1 MRRRGEVKLKYAYYP
16 GCIAKTS
23 GKELDAATRIVAE
36 KMGIQLI
43 DFPEFSCCGG
53 AVIDEADVA
62 LNIALNARNLA
73 IAESQRLPILT
84 VCSTCQGMLSR
95 ANKVLRENKEMS
107 TKITNILQKIGMQYN
122 GGTEVK
128 HLLQIIVEDYG
139 LERLRG
145 LVTYPLKG
153 LKIAPFYGCH
163 LLRPADV
170 VRFDDPWNPRSLE
183 DLTSALGAEPIRF
196 RGRIECCGFP
206 LLFIKE
212 STANKMAGSLLVE
225 AVEGGADLIV
235 TPCPLC
241 HVSLDTFQS
250 KAAKGVKKR
259 VSIPILHLPQLVGLA
274 LGIKATALGLS
285 RHMVSVKDVLKK
297 IER

>member
-1 MRRRGEVKLKYAYYP
+1 LKYAYYS
-16 GCIAKTS
+16 GCVAKTS
-23 GKELDAATRIVAE
+23 GKELDAATRTLAE
-36 KMGIQLI
+36 RMGIQLV

-53 AVIDEADVA
+53 AVIDEADAA

-73 IAESQRLPILT
+73 IAEAKQLPILT

-95 ANKVLRENKEMS
+95 ANKVLRENKEMA
-107 TKITNILQKIGMQYN
+107 TRVTNILQKIGVKYR

-128 HLLQIIVEDYG
+128 HLLQIIVEDFG

-145 LVTYPLKG
+145 LVTDPLKG

-163 LLRPADV
+163 ILRPADI
-170 VRFDDPWNPRSLE
+170 VRFDDPWNPHSLE
-183 DLTSALGAEPIRF
+183 DLISALGAEPIKF
-196 RGRIECCGFP
+196 KGRIECCGFP

-212 STANKMAGSLLVE
+212 STANKMAGTLLAE
-225 AVEGGADLIV
+225 AVDGGADLMV

-241 HVSLDTFQS
+241 HISLDTFQS
-250 KAAKGVKKR
+250 KAAKEVKKR
-259 VSIPILHLPQLVGLA
+259 ISLPILHLPQLVGLA
-274 LGIKATALGLS
+274 LGIDVYSLGLS

-297 IER
+297 IGRH

>member
-1 MRRRGEVKLKYAYYP
+1 MRYAYYP

-43 DFPEFSCCGG
+43 NFPEFSCCGG
-53 AVIDEADVA
+53 AVIDEADAV

-73 IAESQRLPILT
+73 IAESKQLPMLT

-107 TKITNILQKIGMQYN
+107 TKIAKILQKIGVQYN

-128 HLLQIIVEDYG
+128 HLLQVIVDDYSLG
-139 LERLRG
+139 RLKE

-183 DLTSALGAEPIRF
+183 DLISALGAEPIYF
-196 RGRIECCGFP
+196 KGRIECCGFP

-212 STANKMAGSLLVE
+212 STANRMAGSVLEE
-225 AVEGGADLIV
+225 AVEGGADLMV

-250 KAAKGVKKR
+250 EAVKEVKKSI
-259 VSIPILHLPQLVGLA
+259 SIPILHLPQLVGLA
-274 LGIKATALGLS
+274 LGIDANTLGLS
-285 RHMVSVKDVLKK
+285 RHMVSVEDALKK
-297 IER
+297 IKR